1 VSGAKILIVES
12 NPPDLIAAQGYR
24 ACDQFK
30 AAFAELEPS
39 VKCRVAE
46 PYATKFQLEKLDDI
60 DGVVFTGSGVNWSV
74 DAKEA
79 APLREVME
87 HVFQSDLPVWGSCN
101 GMQLAAVV
109 LGGSVRPSPNGLEV
123 GVARDTCKTEAG
135 KSHPALDGR
144 TDVYAV
150 PCIHRDEVERL
161 PKGAV
166 LLAENDHSP
175 VQSFSYRAEGVDFWG
190 AQYHPECSATS
201 IAKSLRAGN
210 GVFSAQTALIDD
222 LEAGE
227 RDARAAERLG
237 TTCAAL
243 HPKERTRELA
253 NWLMHVKDRISS

>member
-1 VSGAKILIVES
+1 
-12 NPPDLIAAQGYR
+12 
-24 ACDQFK
+24 
-30 AAFAELEPS
+30 
-39 VKCRVAE
+39 
-46 PYATKFQLEKLDDI
+46 
-60 DGVVFTGSGVNWSV
+60 
-74 DAKEA
+74 
-79 APLREVME
+79 
-87 HVFQSDLPVWGSCN
+87 
-101 GMQLAAVV
+101 
-109 LGGSVRPSPNGLEV
+109 LEV
-123 GVARDTCKTEAG
+123 GVARDTRKTEAG

-166 LLAENDHSP
+166 LLAQNDHSP

-201 IAKSLRAGN
+201 IAKSLRTGN
-210 GVFSAQTALIDD
+210 SVFSAQTALIDD